1 MYYGHGSYPYVTIA
15 APEVGGR
22 CGGEGREV
30 GLRGLGIREGVWGSV
45 GRMGVYHGHGSY
57 PLCDH
62 GGPLW

>member
-30 GLRGLGIREGVWGSV
+30 GLRG
-45 GRMGVYHGHGSY
+45 
-57 PLCDH
+57 
-62 GGPLW
+62 